1 MADVKSSRTGFS
13 TETFTNWQQRSDILA
28 AVFVVV
34 FILMMLIPLPA
45 LLLDVFMA
53 LNIVLSLLVILIVLY
68 TKNALEFTIFPTLL
82 LIATVFG
89 LALNVSSTRL
99 ILSQGADFEGQIVRA
114 FGSFVVGAPGAAGY
128 VIGLIIFTIII
139 LWVSSGLC
147 FWWV

>member
-1 MADVKSSRTGFS
+1 MADVKTSRTRFWGVSFS
-13 TETFTNWQQRSDILA
+13 NWQQRSDVLA

-45 LLLDVFMA
+45 VLLDVFMA

-99 ILSQGADFEGQIVRA
+99 ILSQGAAFEGQIVRA

-139 LWVSSGLC
+139 IKPR
-147 FWWV
+147 